1 MLTANAVLAVL
12 ITVVC
17 AAPLSSAWAIGLGG
31 HSAIAAAA
39 FGLLRRAGT
48 VVAWIALALAIAVE
62 VGWEIGLVDD
72 TFFLISPFA
81 HVHCSPD
88 FRRSTTTP
96 ALTPR

>member
-1 MLTANAVLAVL
+1 M
-12 ITVVC
+12 
-17 AAPLSSAWAIGLGG
+17 
-31 HSAIAAAA
+31 
-39 FGLLRRAGT
+39 
-48 VVAWIALALAIAVE
+48 AWIALALAIAVE